1 VPSESDLRDLLQ
13 GADPEG
19 RAAIDLDAVLTRAR
33 RRRRPKVVAAQALG
47 SVALVGVLVTAIGV
61 SLPRGGESAASIA
74 QDAAGGTAEAGAQP
88 FADEDALKIADC
100 GTEPNLPP
108 AEGWDLVVTSS
119 ALGAPGEAAV
129 GVTLG
134 VDAPRPE
141 LGTVTV
147 TDLTIVRDG
156 VIVAHA
162 TPAGVSARID
172 LGAGQTVSLEAVAPV
187 VACDPAESLPAATYL
202 VTVDLDY
209 LADGSTG
216 APQTIRSALTEIVLD

>member
-61 SLPRGGESAASIA
+61 SLPRGTESASIA
-74 QDAAGGTAEAGAQP
+74 QDTAGGAAEAGTQP
-88 FADEDALKIADC
+88 FADEDALTIADC
-100 GTEPNLPP
+100 GTEPDLPP
-108 AEGWDLVVTSS
+108 AAGWNVLVTSS
-119 ALGAPGEAAV
+119 ALGAPGAAAV

-134 VDAPRPE
+134 ADAPRPE
-141 LGTVTV
+141 IGTITI

-162 TPAGVSARID
+162 TPTGVSTRID
-172 LGAGQTVSLEAVAPV
+172 LAARQAVSMEAVAPV
-187 VACDPAESLPAATYL
+187 VACDPAEQLAAGTYL
-202 VTVDLDY
+202 VTVDLEY
-209 LADGSTG
+209 LADGSTA
-216 APQTIRSALTEIVLD
+216 APEPIRSALTEVVLD

>member
-61 SLPRGGESAASIA
+61 SLPRGGEAASIA

-100 GTEPNLPP
+100 GTEPDLPLAP
-108 AEGWDLVVTSS
+108 GWDVAVTSS
-119 ALGAPGEAAV
+119 ALGAPGHAAV
-129 GVTLG
+129 DVTLA

-141 LGTVTV
+141 TGTVT
-147 TDLTIVRDG
+147 LASMTIVRDG

-162 TPAGVSARID
+162 TPADVSTPID
-172 LGAGQTVSLEAVAPV
+172 LGARQTVTMEAVAPV
-187 VACDPAESLPAATYL
+187 IACDPAEQLPPGTYL
-202 VTVDLDY
+202 VSVDLDY
-209 LADGSTG
+209 LADGSTA
-216 APQTIRSALTEIVLD
+216 APEPIRSPLSEIVLD